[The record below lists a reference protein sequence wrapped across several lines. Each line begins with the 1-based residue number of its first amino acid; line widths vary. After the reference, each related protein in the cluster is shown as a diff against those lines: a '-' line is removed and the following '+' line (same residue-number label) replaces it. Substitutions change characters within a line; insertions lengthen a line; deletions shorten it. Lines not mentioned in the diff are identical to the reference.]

1 MDEGFIL
8 SNKFRRAI
16 FDELPSGETD
26 IERIAK
32 KHHIIRIVARKVADD
47 FISGGILEKKSNRY
61 FLTKEG
67 EKLAANIRG

>member
-8 SNKFRRAI
+8 SNKFRRAV
-16 FDELPSGETD
+16 FAELVSGETD

-32 KHHIIRIVARKVADD
+32 KHHIIRNVAIRIADD
-47 FISGGILEKKSNRY
+47 FIREEIIEKKGNRY

-67 EKLAANIRG
+67 EKLAANIK